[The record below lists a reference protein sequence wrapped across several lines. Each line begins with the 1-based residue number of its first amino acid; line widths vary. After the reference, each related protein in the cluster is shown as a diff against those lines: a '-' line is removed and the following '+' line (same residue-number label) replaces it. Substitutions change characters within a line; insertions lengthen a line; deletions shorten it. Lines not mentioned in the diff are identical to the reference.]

1 MKFKLD
7 EKYKNVLKGIPAAPG
22 VYIANAYLYK
32 KEVEAVNK
40 DPITDVEQAIK
51 NLDEALEKSKAELK
65 KIFGL
70 AVDKLGEKRAAI
82 FEAQIMILDDPYL
95 VKTIHERINNEK
107 IQPEYVVDDE
117 ISKYQ
122 KMMIDSN
129 EPYMKERSQDIE
141 DIKNRIIR
149 NIRKKKWISRI
160 KDEVIVVTNN
170 ITPAD
175 TVLFSRVNVKGYI
188 TESGG
193 LTSHAA
199 IVSRSLKLPAVL
211 GVHDASTIIKEND
224 SLIID
229 GYHGYVI
236 INPTEKQRS
245 YYLEKMEK
253 LSQYDEEL
261 TKLRDLPAETIDG
274 RKIII
279 RGNLDLSEELLLMF
293 ENGAQGIGLVR
304 TEQLFDGLNH
314 FPDEEEQ
321 FQIYSDLAEKI
332 YPEKVI
338 IRAFDI
344 GGDKVLPI
352 DVKEPNPFLGW
363 RGIRFLLDNADLF
376 KTQIKAVLRASTNKN
391 IKFMIPMVSSMR
403 EIKAFKKYVE
413 ECKVE
418 LRKNN
423 IRFDEEINLGIMIE
437 IPSAVILA
445 NEFAKEVDFF
455 SIGTNDLIQYILAV
469 DRGNDIVNNLY
480 QEFHPA
486 IVRTIYQLMENAKLG
501 GAKVSI
507 CGEMAADPLAVPLLV
522 GLGMDSI
529 SVSAASVPT
538 VKKIVRSIRYDDVK
552 KLAEECLKF
561 SSEKEIRTMLTQF
574 FEKNVTD
581 NTEEIFASKIENN
594 S

>member
-1 MKFKLD
+1 MNFKLD

-22 VYIANAYLYK
+22 VYIANAFLYK
-32 KEVEAVNK
+32 KEVESVSK
-40 DPITDVEQAIK
+40 EQITDVEQAIK
-51 NLDEALEKSKAELK
+51 SLDEAIEKSKSELK

-95 VKTIHERINNEK
+95 LDTIHSRIRKEK
-107 IQPEYVVDDE
+107 IQPEFIVDDE

-122 KMMIDSN
+122 KLMIDSN
-129 EPYMKERSQDIE
+129 ESYMKERSHDIE

-149 NIRKKKWISRI
+149 NIRKKKWISKI
-160 KDEVIVVTNN
+160 KNEVVVVTNN

-175 TVLFSRVNVKGYI
+175 TVLFSRVNVKGYV
-188 TESGG
+188 TDTGG

-199 IVSRSLKLPAVL
+199 IVARSLKLPAVL
-211 GVHDASTIIKEND
+211 GVHDASTIINEND
-224 SLIID
+224 ELIID

-236 INPTEKQRS
+236 VNPTYEQRNF
-245 YYLEKMEK
+245 YLEKMER
-253 LSQYDEEL
+253 LSIYNEEL
-261 TKLRDLPAETIDG
+261 SKLRDLPAETIDG

-279 RGNLDLSEELLLMF
+279 RGNLDLSEELILMF
-293 ENGAQGIGLVR
+293 ENGAEGIGLVR

-321 FQIYSDLAEKI
+321 YQIYSDLAEKI

-344 GGDKVLPI
+344 GGDKVLPL

-363 RGIRFLLDNADLF
+363 RGIRFLLDNTDLF
-376 KTQIKAVLRASTNKN
+376 KTQIKAVLRASTHKN
-391 IKFMIPMVSSMR
+391 IKFMIPMVTSLK
-403 EIKAFKKYVE
+403 EIKTFKEYVA
-413 ECKVE
+413 ECKTE
-418 LRKNN
+418 LKTNN
-423 IRFDEEINLGIMIE
+423 ISFDENISLGIMVE
-437 IPSAVILA
+437 VPSAVIMA
-445 NEFAKEVDFF
+445 SEFAKEVDFF

-469 DRGNDIVNNLY
+469 DRGNEIVNSLY

-486 IVRTIYQLMENAKLG
+486 IVRTLFHLIDNAKSG

-538 VKKIVRSIRYDDVK
+538 VKKIVRSIKYSDVEN
-552 KLAEECLKF
+552 LAKQCLKY
-561 SSEKEIRTMLTQF
+561 SSEEQIRTALTQF

-581 NTEEIFASKIENN
+581 NTERIFQTKN
-594 S
+594 

>member
-1 MKFKLD
+1 MNFKLD

-22 VYIANAYLYK
+22 VYIANAFQYK
-32 KEVEAVNK
+32 KEVESVSK
-40 DPITDVEQAIK
+40 EPITDVDQAIK
-51 NLDEALEKSKAELK
+51 SLDEAIEKSKSELK

-95 VKTIHERINNEK
+95 IDTIHARIKKEK
-107 IQPEYVVDDE
+107 IQPEFVVDDE

-122 KMMIDSN
+122 KIMIDSK

-160 KDEVIVVTNN
+160 KDEVIVVTNT

-175 TVLFSRVNVKGYI
+175 TVLFSRANVKGYI
-188 TESGG
+188 TDWGG

-199 IVSRSLKLPAVL
+199 IVARSLKLPAVL
-211 GVHDASTIIKEND
+211 GVHDASTIINEND
-224 SLIID
+224 ELIID

-236 INPTEKQRS
+236 VNPTDEQRNF
-245 YYLEKMEK
+245 YLEKMER
-253 LSQYDEEL
+253 LSAYNEEL
-261 TKLRDLPAETIDG
+261 SKLRDLPAETIDG
-274 RKIII
+274 KKIII

-293 ENGAQGIGLVR
+293 ENGAEGIGLVR

-321 FQIYSDLAEKI
+321 YQIYSDLAEKI

-344 GGDKVLPI
+344 GGDKVFPL

-363 RGIRFLLDNADLF
+363 RGIRFLLDNKELF
-376 KTQIKAVLRASTNKN
+376 KTQIKAVLRASTHKN
-391 IKFMIPMVSSMR
+391 IKFMIPMVTSLK
-403 EIKAFKKYVE
+403 EIKIFKKYVE
-413 ECKVE
+413 ECKAE
-418 LRKNN
+418 LN
-423 IRFDEEINLGIMIE
+423 IANTSYDENISLGIMVE
-437 IPSAVILA
+437 VPSAVIMA
-445 NEFAKEVDFF
+445 SEFAKEVDFF

-469 DRGNDIVNNLY
+469 DRGNEIVNNLY

-486 IVRTIYQLMENAKLG
+486 IVRTIYHLIDNAKSG

-538 VKKIVRSIRYDDVK
+538 VKKIVRSIKYSDVEN
-552 KLAEECLKF
+552 LAKQCLNY
-561 SSEKEIRTMLTQF
+561 SSEEEIRTALTQF

-581 NTEEIFASKIENN
+581 NTERIFRTKN
-594 S
+594 